1 MKRYDRKNKSY
12 VEVER
17 PSLIRYYNHNIGG
30 DDKPD
35 MLLSLYRTHLKTKKW
50 HKWILFNFL
59 VVAVVKS
66 WLLYKKKSYISMLYA
81 LRSFQDVHCRRANS
95 SMVNSVIEGVPEYG

>member
-30 DDKPD
+30 DDKRD

-66 WLLYKKKSYISMLYA
+66 WLFYKKKVIS
-81 LRSFQDVHCRRANS
+81 QC
-95 SMVNSVIEGVPEYG
+95 SMHFGLFKMSIAAELIQAWSILL